1 MRKTPKNFK
10 YLITFVLFSILLA
23 SCEKDI
29 SDTSQPPG
37 TETVNV
43 FYGCQNDDN
52 CAVQCCLGD
61 LKVAES
67 WARGVQW
74 ELTRMVYPP
83 TIMVDY
89 PIYTNIYTGVVQDM
103 IDGISGNDQVTGYT
117 IRQIEDALPGQLTWN
132 AWKTNIKNLYNNATE
147 NNLDALFNY
156 WD

>member
-1 MRKTPKNFK
+1 MEIYGTT
-10 YLITFVLFSILLA
+10 IHEIAHA
-23 SCEKDI
+23 SHWKMD
-29 SDTSQPPG
+29 SFT
-37 TETVNV
+37 
-43 FYGCQNDDN
+43 YGCQNDDN

-89 PIYTNIYTGVVQDM
+89 PDYFGNYTGVVQDM
-103 IDGISGNDQVTGYT
+103 IDGIEDYDQVTGYT

-147 NNLDALFNY
+147 NNLDALFDFWN
-156 WD
+156 